1 MNLTPATRALH
12 NHYTNIPRKV
22 QIVPDSLNATP
33 AVGAD
38 IVDTAVEAGAFTT
51 LAAALTAAGLV
62 DASGNRVNV
71 ESTDVAASNGVIHVI
86 DAVLLPAS

>member
-1 MNLTPATRALH
+1 MT
-12 NHYTNIPRKV
+12 
-22 QIVPDSLNATP
+22 DFLNATP

-38 IVDTAVEAGAFTT
+38 IVDTAVAAGAFTT
-51 LAAALTAAGLV
+51 LTVQGSDVTGEVAGGQVALM

-71 ESTDVAASNGVIHVI
+71 VSTDVAASDGVIHVI